1 MELEVNSYLIFDDEN
16 DVGFL
21 ADDAPLEIG
30 VCQRARLEQCVI
42 IDNLDEFILQN
53 ITAISRP
60 FLPRNPSQLPQ
71 RPGSSFPSS
80 FVFFIVCV
88 IVCNRK
94 KKKATSFSLT

>member
-42 IDNLDEFILQN
+42 IDNLDEFIL
-53 ITAISRP
+53 
-60 FLPRNPSQLPQ
+60 
-71 RPGSSFPSS
+71 
-80 FVFFIVCV
+80 
-88 IVCNRK
+88 
-94 KKKATSFSLT
+94 